1 MLEMRPGRH
10 SGIMTLVMIWK
21 GVAPMLWAAST
32 TPSSSSR
39 RLVSTR
45 RATKGKAATTSGTM
59 VALVPTVVPTMARV
73 SGKTQIIKIRNGTQD
88 AVLIASHQQNAQ
100 RQAQNQRKCRGED
113 GHVERLPNGEAII
126 CKAHSPVTSS
136 TVTPF
141 WLRI

>member
-1 MLEMRPGRH
+1 MVVRAVVMLEMRPGRH

-21 GVAPMLWAAST
+21 GGAPMLWAAST

-73 SGKTQIIKIRNGTQD
+73 SGKTQIIRMRKGTLRRMLMTMFRMCISQPGRGSTPSLSP
-88 AVLIASHQQNAQ
+88 ATSRTPSGRPSTRENA
-100 RQAQNQRKCRGED
+100 
-113 GHVERLPNGEAII
+113 VER
-126 CKAHSPVTSS
+126 
-136 TVTPF
+136 TVT
-141 WLRI
+141 